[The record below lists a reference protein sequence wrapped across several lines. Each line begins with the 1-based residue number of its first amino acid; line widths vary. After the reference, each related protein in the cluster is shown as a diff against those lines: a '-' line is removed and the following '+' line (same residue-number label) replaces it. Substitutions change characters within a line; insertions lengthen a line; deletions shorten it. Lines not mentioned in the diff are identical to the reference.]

1 MASLSRVGTR
11 LMRCGA
17 CPRAALVGYKTTTG
31 IVGIEADPDAVQ
43 NLSQLL
49 KKMLREVRTIPETA
63 QYRKTVEQLANER
76 LAVLAKDIAPEMVS
90 PCCFFFLSFFYP
102 PVASILPPVA

>member
-49 KKMLREVRTIPETA
+49 KKMLRVRGASHRHRTRGIRFPF
-63 QYRKTVEQLANER
+63 
-76 LAVLAKDIAPEMVS
+76 P
-90 PCCFFFLSFFYP
+90 FLFALTFC
-102 PVASILPPVA
+102 LR